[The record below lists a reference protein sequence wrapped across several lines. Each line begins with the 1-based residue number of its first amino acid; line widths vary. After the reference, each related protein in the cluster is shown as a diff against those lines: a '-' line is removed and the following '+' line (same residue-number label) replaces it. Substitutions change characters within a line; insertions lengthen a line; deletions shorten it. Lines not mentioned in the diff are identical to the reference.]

1 MMTTHFEGNG
11 SVAYYPEPQFWIALL
26 YVGIMEDLGRKG
38 IPTWGNLQ
46 SWGPSNPL
54 LNISLQ
60 TEIQVYLINNQGAR
74 QDEDL
79 SKSETQA
86 LPLREPKLC
95 P

>member
-1 MMTTHFEGNG
+1 MTTYLEGNG
-11 SVAYYPEPQFWIALL
+11 SLAYYPEPEVCIDLMCA
-26 YVGIMEDLGRKG
+26 GIMEDLGKRG
-38 IPTWGNLQ
+38 ILTWGNLQ

-54 LNISLQ
+54 LTIRLQ
-60 TEIQVYLINNQGAR
+60 TEIQVYLVNNQGAR

-79 SKSETQA
+79 SKSATQA